1 MRLSRMSKLMAEK
14 GIKFQG
20 TTLLRGAISC
30 AIDVD
35 DSFYVIV
42 SFGGVSFLFLGGIQ
56 KDYQWTM
63 VAMII
68 TYFVASLGETI
79 KVLLALGTAKR
90 LADVVVTSD
99 LMKSQLRNVSTQ
111 LKPSNVYEDLGRGWV
126 IVLMTFITQCILI
139 AFVVS
144 ALFFV
149 CRLALLLAV
158 VVGQYG
164 IDFRASVSPTSC
176 VL

>member
-56 KDYQWTM
+56 LHYQWTLLAM
-63 VAMII
+63 VC
-68 TYFVASLGETI
+68 TYLVASLGETI
-79 KVLLALGTAKR
+79 RVLLAFGTAKS

-111 LKPSNVYEDLGRGWV
+111 LKPSNVYEDLGRGRT
-126 IVLMTFITQCILI
+126 IVVMTFITQGILI

-144 ALFFV
+144 KPFLV
-149 CRLALLLAV
+149 DDWRCCWWW
-158 VVGQYG
+158 Y
-164 IDFRASVSPTSC
+164 
-176 VL
+176 